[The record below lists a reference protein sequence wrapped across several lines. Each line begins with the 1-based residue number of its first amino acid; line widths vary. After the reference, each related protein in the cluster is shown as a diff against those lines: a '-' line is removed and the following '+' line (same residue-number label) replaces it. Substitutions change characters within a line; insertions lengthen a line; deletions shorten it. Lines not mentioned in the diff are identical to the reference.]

1 MIFCCN
7 NDPTIHGR
15 AICSMDLRNELKIPS
30 GIIVSMS
37 DIYISF
43 SVNVVNP
50 TIAIITVLSH
60 KNDKEYKKEYKNA
73 EYFHH

>member
-1 MIFCCN
+1 MAN
-7 NDPTIHGR
+7 W
-15 AICSMDLRNELKIPS
+15 SDLRNELKIPS
-30 GIIVSMS
+30 WIIVSMS

>member
-1 MIFCCN
+1 MCICWLIGRTLEMSKKSF
-7 NDPTIHGR
+7 HG
-15 AICSMDLRNELKIPS
+15 LYV
-30 GIIVSMS
+30 VSMS

-50 TIAIITVLSH
+50 TITIITVLSH

>member
-1 MIFCCN
+1 MSKKSF
-7 NDPTIHGR
+7 HG
-15 AICSMDLRNELKIPS
+15 LYV
-30 GIIVSMS
+30 VSMS

-50 TIAIITVLSH
+50 TITIITVLSH